1 MFLATIPA
9 VIWVDKVGRKPVLIS
24 GAFIMAGCH
33 IIVAILTG
41 LFHNSWDSH
50 VAAGW
55 VACVFVWIFAMAFG
69 YSWGPCSW
77 ILVAEIW
84 PLSVRGKGV
93 SIAASSNWMNNFIG
107 ENLLQGVWR
116 CKRHLTCFA
125 QLAKSRLPCSPTSA
139 LGPSCSLEYVSTL

>member
-107 ENLLQGVWR
+107 ENQLHSGWRYERQLTCLLQSV
-116 CKRHLTCFA
+116 
-125 QLAKSRLPCSPTSA
+125 KSRLLCSPTSA
-139 LGPSCSLEYVSTL
+139 SVPSSSSEYVSTL